1 MIKIEK
7 IILLNI
13 INKIVSTLLKKV
25 IMFYPNFNG
34 AGLTLVHKENNNN
47 SILMAKSNSN
57 KPYKK
62 NVWIFPG
69 GKKNSGEVPHQTAY
83 REFIEEVFN
92 VVVEKNILDE
102 VIDLIKKDTTLFP
115 IDTLIPNNN
124 VIPSYT
130 LIQSS
135 DVITIIVNVLNKH
148 NIKSDV
154 FPFGYNGLY
163 NNEKKVNIYQFC
175 SQRRYINDE
184 ASFEKNELVFITM
197 IPLNNLL
204 YSIQRTK
211 KYKDVF
217 HYHGENLKI
226 HVPSIMNQ
234 IKNIISKLYNVDNEL
249 SNILVTSCKI
259 TI

>member
-1 MIKIEK
+1 M
-7 IILLNI
+7 
-13 INKIVSTLLKKV
+13 S
-25 IMFYPNFNG
+25 YHNFNG
-34 AGLTLVHKENNNN
+34 AGLCLILTEKNNY

-69 GKKNSGEVPHQTAY
+69 GKKNTGEVPHQTAY

-92 VVVEKNILDE
+92 VVVEQHILDE
-102 VIDLIKKDTTLFP
+102 IIDLIKQDNKLFP

-124 VIPSYT
+124 PLPSYT

-135 DVITIIVNVLNKH
+135 EVITIIVNVLNKH

-154 FPFGYNGLY
+154 YPFGYNSLY
-163 NNEKKVNIYQFC
+163 DNEKKVNIHQFC
-175 SQRRYINDE
+175 YQRRYINEE
-184 ASFEKNELVFITM
+184 AQFEKNELVFITM

-204 YSIQRTK
+204 YSIRRTK
-211 KYKDVF
+211 KYKEVF
-217 HYHGENLKI
+217 HYHCENLKI